1 MDVSVAPFASA
12 VPGLW
17 RQEKARRDL
26 LLLGFTAIVLLAAVH
41 YLDLDS
47 LVDRW
52 PKNHHWFGIGLNEF
66 VFVAGVL
73 SVGFAIFSLR
83 RWRDL
88 GEEVAA
94 HNRADQQYRQLVEQ
108 SADGIVIID
117 GQGNV
122 VFGNQAVREMLGYSP
137 AEFLQLT
144 TEDTYLPEER
154 ALSTERRQHL
164 QIGGTAQFERNVR
177 RKDGSWFPAE
187 NTLRRVENDRYLV
200 MVRDITARRH
210 AEQTRLQL
218 AAIIESSNDAIIGK
232 DLDGIITS
240 WNAAAEKLYGYA
252 AAEAIGRSIQL
263 IVPADR
269 PQEWQEIL
277 DKARRGE
284 HVSHFE
290 TQRIAKSGSRIDIS
304 VSVFPVK
311 DASGTIIGAAAV
323 ARDVTERKQA
333 EEIRLQLA
341 AIVESSEDAI
351 FATNL
356 DGTITTWNEAAE
368 RLFGYSARQATSQ
381 SVQMI
386 ITPDHSQEKQE
397 ILRKIARG
405 ERINQ
410 LETVCMTR
418 EGKRVDVSISVSPV
432 KDASGR
438 IVGTSTIARD
448 TSDRKRLREQLLQA
462 QKVEA
467 IGRLAGGVAHDFNNI
482 LTTIIGYC
490 DLTREQ
496 LSVDHETRAN
506 IEEIAAAAER
516 AASLTRQLLAF
527 SRKQTLQPKI
537 LDLNAVIG
545 NLDKMLRRLIG
556 EDVDLIT
563 KLMPNLGRVKAD
575 PGQIEQVITNLAVN
589 ARDAMPNGGKLLIE
603 TANVALDAET
613 ARLPEDMRPGDYVM
627 IAVTDTGSGMTDE
640 VKAHLFE
647 PFFTTKPQGHGTG
660 LGLSTCYGIVKQSG
674 GCVNVYSEP
683 GHGTTFKIYLPF
695 IPVPAAAGSSAQ
707 SPVPPQAGKETILLV
722 EDDLSVRGLNAR
734 LLRSRGYNILE
745 AGNGQEAL
753 RVAEQHTPGEI
764 ALLLTDVIMPEM
776 GGKELA
782 QHFRAAYPDAKVL
795 FCSGYTQEA
804 IDRGGELEPGIA
816 FLQKPFTPAS
826 LSHKIR
832 EVLDQ

>member
-1 MDVSVAPFASA
+1 
-12 VPGLW
+12 
-17 RQEKARRDL
+17 
-26 LLLGFTAIVLLAAVH
+26 
-41 YLDLDS
+41 
-47 LVDRW
+47 
-52 PKNHHWFGIGLNEF
+52 
-66 VFVAGVL
+66 
-73 SVGFAIFSLR
+73 
-83 RWRDL
+83 
-88 GEEVAA
+88 
-94 HNRADQQYRQLVEQ
+94 
-108 SADGIVIID
+108 
-117 GQGNV
+117 
-122 VFGNQAVREMLGYSP
+122 
-137 AEFLQLT
+137 
-144 TEDTYLPEER
+144 
-154 ALSTERRQHL
+154 
-164 QIGGTAQFERNVR
+164 
-177 RKDGSWFPAE
+177 
-187 NTLRRVENDRYLV
+187 
-200 MVRDITARRH
+200 
-210 AEQTRLQL
+210 
-218 AAIIESSNDAIIGK
+218 
-232 DLDGIITS
+232 
-240 WNAAAEKLYGYA
+240 
-252 AAEAIGRSIQL
+252 
-263 IVPADR
+263 
-269 PQEWQEIL
+269 
-277 DKARRGE
+277 
-284 HVSHFE
+284 
-290 TQRIAKSGSRIDIS
+290 
-304 VSVFPVK
+304 
-311 DASGTIIGAAAV
+311 
-323 ARDVTERKQA
+323 
-333 EEIRLQLA
+333 
-341 AIVESSEDAI
+341 
-351 FATNL
+351 
-356 DGTITTWNEAAE
+356 
-368 RLFGYSARQATSQ
+368 
-381 SVQMI
+381 
-386 ITPDHSQEKQE
+386 
-397 ILRKIARG
+397 
-405 ERINQ
+405 
-410 LETVCMTR
+410 
-418 EGKRVDVSISVSPV
+418 
-432 KDASGR
+432 
-438 IVGTSTIARD
+438 
-448 TSDRKRLREQLLQA
+448 
-462 QKVEA
+462 
-467 IGRLAGGVAHDFNNI
+467 
-482 LTTIIGYC
+482 
-490 DLTREQ
+490 
-496 LSVDHETRAN
+496 
-506 IEEIAAAAER
+506 
-516 AASLTRQLLAF
+516 
-527 SRKQTLQPKI
+527 
-537 LDLNAVIG
+537 
-545 NLDKMLRRLIG
+545 MLRRLIG